1 MGTNVKIIC
10 QNKRARFDYFIED
23 TYECGI
29 VLSGTEIK
37 SIRAGKV
44 SINESFCYIKNSE
57 MIIDNMHISKY
68 EQGNIFNHDPDRK
81 RKLLLHKKEILKI
94 SNLVNRD
101 GYTLVPLDVHLSN
114 GFAKVTLGIA
124 KGKKLYD
131 KREDLAKKDLKRAS
145 EREFK
150 ISNL

>member
-1 MGTNVKIIC
+1 MGTKIIC

-37 SIRAGKV
+37 SIRTGKV
-44 SINESFCYIKNSE
+44 SITESFCYIKNGE

-94 SNLVNRD
+94 SSLVNRD
-101 GYTLVPLDVHLSN
+101 GYTLVPLDVHLAN
-114 GFAKVTLGIA
+114 GFAKVNLGIA

-131 KREDLAKKDLKRAS
+131 KRESIKERDIKRNI
-145 EREFK
+145 EK
-150 ISNL
+150 NY

>member
-1 MGTNVKIIC
+1 MGTKIIC

-37 SIRAGKV
+37 SIRCGKV
-44 SINESFCYIKNSE
+44 SITESFCYIKNGE

-68 EQGNIFNHDPDRK
+68 EQGNIFNHDPDRL

-94 SNLVNRD
+94 SSLVSRD

-114 GFAKVTLGIA
+114 GFAKVNLGIA

-131 KREDLAKKDLKRAS
+131 KRESIKERDIKR
-145 EREFK
+145 
-150 ISNL
+150 NLEKNY

>member
-37 SIRAGKV
+37 SIRTGKV
-44 SINESFCYIKNSE
+44 SINESFCYIKNGE

-94 SNLVNRD
+94 GNLVNRD
-101 GYTLVPLDVHLSN
+101 GYTLIPLDVHLSN

-131 KREDLAKKDLKRAS
+131 KRESIKERDVKRNIEKDY
-145 EREFK
+145 
-150 ISNL
+150 

>member
-1 MGTNVKIIC
+1 MGIKIIC

-37 SIRAGKV
+37 SIRTGKV
-44 SINESFCYIKNSE
+44 SINESFCYIKNGE

-94 SNLVNRD
+94 GNLVNRD
-101 GYTLVPLDVHLSN
+101 GYTLVPLDVHLAN
-114 GFAKVTLGIA
+114 GFAKVTLA
-124 KGKKLYD
+124 VANGKKLYD
-131 KREDLAKKDLKRAS
+131 KRESIKERDIKRNI
-145 EREFK
+145 EK
-150 ISNL
+150 NY

>member
-1 MGTNVKIIC
+1 MGIKIIC

-37 SIRAGKV
+37 SIRTGKV
-44 SINESFCYIKNSE
+44 SINESFCYIKNGE

-94 SNLVNRD
+94 GNLVNRD
-101 GYTLVPLDVHLSN
+101 GYTLVPLDVHLAN
-114 GFAKVTLGIA
+114 GFAKVTLGVA

-131 KREDLAKKDLKRAS
+131 KRESIKERDIKRNI
-145 EREFK
+145 EK
-150 ISNL
+150 NY

>member
-37 SIRAGKV
+37 SIRTGKV

-131 KREDLAKKDLKRAS
+131 KRESIKERDIKRNI
-145 EREFK
+145 EK
-150 ISNL
+150 NY

>member
-1 MGTNVKIIC
+1 MGTKVIC

-37 SIRAGKV
+37 SIRTGKV
-44 SINESFCYIKNSE
+44 SITESFCYIKYDE
-57 MIIDNMHISKY
+57 MYIDNMHISKY

-94 SNLVNRD
+94 TSLVSRD
-101 GYTLVPLDVHLSN
+101 GYTIVPLDVHLSN
-114 GFAKVTLGIA
+114 GFAKVNIGIA

-131 KREDLAKKDLKRAS
+131 KRESIKERDVKR
-145 EREFK
+145 
-150 ISNL
+150 NLEKNNY

>member
-68 EQGNIFNHDPDRK
+68 EQGNIFNNDPDRK

-131 KREDLAKKDLKRAS
+131 KRESIKERDIKRNI
-145 EREFK
+145 EK
-150 ISNL
+150 NY